1 MIRSFLLP
9 PYRLAEPWLRHSNW
23 MVRRLA
29 QVVGFGVAILWL
41 ALPGKGKSTA
51 EGDAPAQEDALADE
65 LVSSPQMR
73 EFLHGTA
80 IANPLVGPV
89 CRLLV
94 LRLSV
99 YAKMRE
105 SGPSDDRN
113 FVLRLNG
120 SIEQAAIRN
129 LLIWQNHVLPAGVR
143 EDNTQVDV
151 VLALKGGSESD
162 ARLFDLFSAALMLER
177 VRSLSVFWDEQAAVR
192 AASAVMSKG
201 ALARWHATEQMG
213 DLAEMPRD
221 ITHHVAIH
229 GTRGG
234 VKLLQHG
241 RRYANDFLKLA
252 LPGRLIIAVG
262 LLEREDG
269 TVEPEELELWLGL
282 IDRLHGRH
290 PHAAF
295 VVLNCLTPSQWRQW
309 PEYLRFPRHQGLSL
323 QDAICLAQIADGY
336 IGVLDLLGLAAH
348 SAGRP
353 GVYVPLEDGEL
364 VQPQEACE
372 SASMTQ
378 QIMVGS
384 RHRAEIEA
392 ALENVDGFAP
402 FHGVDPS

>member
-1 MIRSFLLP
+1 MIRSLLLR

-41 ALPGKGKSTA
+41 ALPGKSAA
-51 EGDAPAQEDALADE
+51 EGDVPAQADALADE
-65 LVSSPQMR
+65 LLSSPRMR

-99 YAKMRE
+99 YAKTHE
-105 SGPSDDRN
+105 SASSDDRN
-113 FVLRLNG
+113 FVLRLD
-120 SIEQAAIRN
+120 QAALRN
-129 LLIWQNHVLPAGVR
+129 LLIWQNHVLPFVPDG
-143 EDNTQVDV
+143 DNSQVDI
-151 VLALKGGSESD
+151 VLALDGRSESD

-177 VRSLSVFWDEQAAVR
+177 IRSLSVFWDEQAAVR

-201 ALARWHATEQMG
+201 ALARWRTTEQMG

-221 ITHHVAIH
+221 ITRLVAVH

-234 VKLLQHG
+234 VRLLQHG
-241 RRYANDFLKLA
+241 RRYANDFLKLT

-282 IDRLHGRH
+282 IDRLHARH

-295 VVLNCLTPSQWRQW
+295 VVLNCLAPSQWRHW
-309 PEYLRFPRHQGLSL
+309 PEYLRFPRHQGLTL
-323 QDAICLAQIADGY
+323 QDTICLAQIVDGY

-348 SAGRP
+348 SAGLR
-353 GVYVPLEDGEL
+353 GVYVPLEDGDAPR
-364 VQPQEACE
+364 PQVLGEN
-372 SASMTQ
+372 SQTS
-378 QIMVGS
+378 QIMVGT
-384 RHRAEIEA
+384 RHRADIEA
-392 ALENVDGFAP
+392 ALETVAAFPRIRGGDL
-402 FHGVDPS
+402 S

>member
-1 MIRSFLLP
+1 MIRSLLLR

-23 MVRRLA
+23 MVRRIA

-41 ALPGKGKSTA
+41 ALPSKSAA
-51 EGDAPAQEDALADE
+51 EGDAPAQDDALADA

-89 CRLLV
+89 CRFLV

-99 YAKMRE
+99 YAKTRE
-105 SGPSDDRN
+105 SASSDDLKL
-113 FVLRLNG
+113 VLRLNG
-120 SIEQAAIRN
+120 SIGQAALRN
-129 LLIWQNHVLPAGVR
+129 LLIWQNHVLPPLVPDG
-143 EDNTQVDV
+143 DNSQVDIM
-151 VLALKGGSESD
+151 LALDGRSESH

-201 ALARWHATEQMG
+201 ALACRGTTEQMG
-213 DLAEMPRD
+213 DLAAMPRD
-221 ITHHVAIH
+221 ITRLVAVH

-234 VKLLQHG
+234 VRLLQHG
-241 RRYANDFLKLA
+241 RRYANDLLKLA

-282 IDRLHGRH
+282 IDRLHARH

-295 VVLNCLTPSQWRQW
+295 VVLNCLAPSQWRQW
-309 PEYLRFPRHQGLSL
+309 PEYLRFPRHQGLTL
-323 QDAICLAQIADGY
+323 QDTICLAQIVDGY

-348 SAGRP
+348 SAGLR
-353 GVYVPLEDGEL
+353 GVYVPLEDDPALRPQVPGENS
-364 VQPQEACE
+364 Q
-372 SASMTQ
+372 SS
-378 QIMVGS
+378 QIMVGT
-384 RHRAEIEA
+384 RHRADIEA
-392 ALENVDGFAP
+392 ALETLATFLRVRGGAL
-402 FHGVDPS
+402 S

>member
-1 MIRSFLLP
+1 MIRSLLLR

-41 ALPGKGKSTA
+41 ALPGKGA
-51 EGDAPAQEDALADE
+51 VEGDAPAQDDPLADA

-80 IANPLVGPV
+80 IANPLIGPV

-99 YAKMRE
+99 YAKTRE
-105 SGPSDDRN
+105 SGSFDDRN

-120 SIEQAAIRN
+120 SINQAALRN
-129 LLIWQNHVLPAGVR
+129 LLIWQNHVLPPLVPDG
-143 EDNTQVDV
+143 DNSQVDI
-151 VLALKGGSESD
+151 VLALDGRLESD

-192 AASAVMSKG
+192 AAWAVMSKG
-201 ALARWHATEQMG
+201 ALAHGRMTEQMG

-221 ITHHVAIH
+221 IARLVAVH

-234 VKLLQHG
+234 VRLLPHG

-282 IDRLHGRH
+282 IDRLHARH

-295 VVLNCLTPSQWRQW
+295 VVLNCLAPSQRRRW
-309 PEYLRFPRHQGLSL
+309 PEYLRFPRHQGLTL
-323 QDAICLAQIADGY
+323 QDTICLAQIVDGY
-336 IGVLDLLGLAAH
+336 IGVLDLMGLAAH
-348 SAGRP
+348 SVGLR
-353 GVYVPLEDGEL
+353 GVYVPLEDGDAL
-364 VQPQEACE
+364 RPQVPGEN
-372 SASMTQ
+372 SQMS
-378 QIMVGS
+378 QIMVGT
-384 RHRAEIEA
+384 RHRADIEA
-392 ALENVDGFAP
+392 ALETLAAFLRARG
-402 FHGVDPS
+402 GDPS

>member
-1 MIRSFLLP
+1 MIRSLLLR
-9 PYRLAEPWLRHSNW
+9 PYGLAEPWLRHSNW

-41 ALPGKGKSTA
+41 ALPDKSTA
-51 EGDAPAQEDALADE
+51 EGDAPAQDDALADA

-99 YAKMRE
+99 YAKTRE
-105 SGPSDDRN
+105 SGSSDDRN

-120 SIEQAAIRN
+120 SINQAALRN
-129 LLIWQNHVLPAGVR
+129 LLIWQNHVLPPLIPDG
-143 EDNTQVDV
+143 DNSQVDI
-151 VLALKGGSESD
+151 VLALDGRLESD

-201 ALARWHATEQMG
+201 ALARGRMTEQMG

-221 ITHHVAIH
+221 ITRLVAVH

-234 VKLLQHG
+234 VRLLQHG

-282 IDRLHGRH
+282 IDRLHARH

-295 VVLNCLTPSQWRQW
+295 VVLNCLAPSQWRRW
-309 PEYLRFPRHQGLSL
+309 PEYLRFPRHQGLTL
-323 QDAICLAQIADGY
+323 QDTICLAQIVDGY
-336 IGVLDLLGLAAH
+336 IGVLDLMGLAAH
-348 SAGRP
+348 SVGLR
-353 GVYVPLEDGEL
+353 GVYVPLEDGDAL
-364 VQPQEACE
+364 RPQVPGEN
-372 SASMTQ
+372 SQMS
-378 QIMVGS
+378 QIMVGT
-384 RHRAEIEA
+384 RHRADIEA
-392 ALENVDGFAP
+392 ALETLAAFPRARG
-402 FHGVDPS
+402 GDPS

>member
-1 MIRSFLLP
+1 MIRSLLLR

-41 ALPGKGKSTA
+41 ALPGKSTA
-51 EGDAPAQEDALADE
+51 EGDAPARDDALADE
-65 LVSSPQMR
+65 LVSSSRMR

-99 YAKMRE
+99 YAKTRE
-105 SGPSDDRN
+105 SASSDDRN
-113 FVLRLNG
+113 FVLRLSG
-120 SIEQAAIRN
+120 SIGQVALRN
-129 LLIWQNHVLPAGVR
+129 LLIWQNHVLPPLVPDG
-143 EDNTQVDV
+143 DNSQVDI
-151 VLALKGGSESD
+151 VLALEGRSESD
-162 ARLFDLFSAALMLER
+162 ARLFDLFSSALMLER
-177 VRSLSVFWDEQAAVR
+177 VRSLSIFWDEQAAVR

-201 ALARWHATEQMG
+201 ALARWRTTEQMG

-221 ITHHVAIH
+221 ITRLVAVH

-234 VKLLQHG
+234 VRLLQHG

-282 IDRLHGRH
+282 IDRLHARH

-295 VVLNCLTPSQWRQW
+295 VVLNCLAPSQWRQW
-309 PEYLRFPRHQGLSL
+309 PEYLRFPRHQGLTL
-323 QDAICLAQIADGY
+323 QDTICLAQIVDGY

-348 SAGRP
+348 SAGLR
-353 GVYVPLEDGEL
+353 GVYVPLEDGDAPR
-364 VQPQEACE
+364 PQALGEN
-372 SASMTQ
+372 SQMS
-378 QIMVGS
+378 QIMVGT
-384 RHRAEIEA
+384 RHRADIEA
-392 ALENVDGFAP
+392 ALETVAAFPRIRGGDL
-402 FHGVDPS
+402 S

>member
-1 MIRSFLLP
+1 MIRSLLLR

-41 ALPGKGKSTA
+41 ALPGKGTA
-51 EGDAPAQEDALADE
+51 EGDAPAQGDVLADE
-65 LVSSPQMR
+65 LVSSPRMR

-99 YAKMRE
+99 YAKTRE
-105 SGPSDDRN
+105 SASSDDRN

-120 SIEQAAIRN
+120 SIGQAALRN
-129 LLIWQNHVLPAGVR
+129 LLIWQNHVLPPLVPDG
-143 EDNTQVDV
+143 DNSQVDI
-151 VLALKGGSESD
+151 VLALDGRSESD

-192 AASAVMSKG
+192 AASAVMSQA
-201 ALARWHATEQMG
+201 ALARWRATEQMG
-213 DLAEMPRD
+213 DLTAMPRD
-221 ITHHVAIH
+221 ITRLVAVH

-234 VKLLQHG
+234 VRLLQHG

-282 IDRLHGRH
+282 IDRLHAWH

-295 VVLNCLTPSQWRQW
+295 VVLNCLAPSQWRQW
-309 PEYLRFPRHQGLSL
+309 PEYLRFPRHQGLTL
-323 QDAICLAQIADGY
+323 QDTICLAQIVDGY

-348 SAGRP
+348 SAGLR
-353 GVYVPLEDGEL
+353 GVYVPLEDGDAL
-364 VQPQEACE
+364 RPQVLGEN
-372 SASMTQ
+372 SQRS
-378 QIMVGS
+378 QIMVGT
-384 RHRAEIEA
+384 RHRADIEA
-392 ALENVDGFAP
+392 ALETVAAFPRVRGGDL
-402 FHGVDPS
+402 S

>member
-1 MIRSFLLP
+1 MIRSLLLR

-29 QVVGFGVAILWL
+29 QVVGFAVAILWL
-41 ALPGKGKSTA
+41 ALPGKSTA
-51 EGDAPAQEDALADE
+51 EGDVPAQGDALANE
-65 LVSSPQMR
+65 LLSSPRMR

-99 YAKMRE
+99 YAKTRE
-105 SGPSDDRN
+105 SASADDRN

-120 SIEQAAIRN
+120 SIDQAALRN
-129 LLIWQNHVLPAGVR
+129 LLIWQNHVLPLVPDG
-143 EDNTQVDV
+143 DNSQVDI
-151 VLALKGGSESD
+151 VLALDGGSESD

-177 VRSLSVFWDEQAAVR
+177 IRSLSVFWDEQAAVR

-201 ALARWHATEQMG
+201 ALARWRTTEQMG

-221 ITHHVAIH
+221 ITRLVAVH

-234 VKLLQHG
+234 VRLLQHG
-241 RRYANDFLKLA
+241 RRYANDFLKLT

-282 IDRLHGRH
+282 IDRLHARH

-295 VVLNCLTPSQWRQW
+295 VVLNCLAPSQWRQW
-309 PEYLRFPRHQGLSL
+309 PEYLRFPRHQGLTL
-323 QDAICLAQIADGY
+323 QDTICLAQIVDAY

-348 SAGRP
+348 SAGLR
-353 GVYVPLEDGEL
+353 GVYVPLEDGDAPR
-364 VQPQEACE
+364 PQVLGEN
-372 SASMTQ
+372 SQTS
-378 QIMVGS
+378 QIMVGT
-384 RHRAEIEA
+384 RHRADIEA
-392 ALENVDGFAP
+392 ALETVAAFPRIRGGDL
-402 FHGVDPS
+402 S

>member
-1 MIRSFLLP
+1 MIRSLLLR

-41 ALPGKGKSTA
+41 ALAGKSTA
-51 EGDAPAQEDALADE
+51 EGDAPARHDALADE

-80 IANPLVGPV
+80 IANPLIGPI

-99 YAKMRE
+99 YAKTRE
-105 SGPSDDRN
+105 SAPSEDRN

-120 SIEQAAIRN
+120 SIGQAALRN
-129 LLIWQNHVLPAGVR
+129 LLIWQNHVLPLVPDG
-143 EDNTQVDV
+143 DNSQVDI
-151 VLALKGGSESD
+151 VLALDGGSESD
-162 ARLFDLFSAALMLER
+162 ARLFDLFSAAVMLER
-177 VRSLSVFWDEQAAVR
+177 IRSLSVFWDEQAAVR

-201 ALARWHATEQMG
+201 ALARWRTTEQMG
-213 DLAEMPRD
+213 DLAKMPRD
-221 ITHHVAIH
+221 IARLVAVH

-234 VKLLQHG
+234 VRLLQHG
-241 RRYANDFLKLA
+241 RRYANDFLKLT

-282 IDRLHGRH
+282 IDRLHARH

-295 VVLNCLTPSQWRQW
+295 VVLNCLAPSQWRQW
-309 PEYLRFPRHQGLSL
+309 PEYLRFPRHQGLTL
-323 QDAICLAQIADGY
+323 QDTICLAQIVDAY

-348 SAGRP
+348 SAGLR
-353 GVYVPLEDGEL
+353 GVYVPLEDGDAPR
-364 VQPQEACE
+364 PQVLGEN
-372 SASMTQ
+372 SQTS
-378 QIMVGS
+378 QIMVGT
-384 RHRAEIEA
+384 RHRADIEA
-392 ALENVDGFAP
+392 ALETVAAFPRIRGGDL
-402 FHGVDPS
+402 S